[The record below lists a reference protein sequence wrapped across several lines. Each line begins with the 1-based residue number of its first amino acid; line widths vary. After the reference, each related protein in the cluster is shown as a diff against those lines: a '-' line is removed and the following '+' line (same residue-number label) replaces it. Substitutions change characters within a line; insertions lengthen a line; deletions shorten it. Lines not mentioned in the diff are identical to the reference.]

1 MSDFQFNAV
10 LVCEDVRKEQNNKE
24 ILIGVYGSD
33 IHVSALPSNIFLSFW
48 MEVTSTV
55 KGPFQLVLR
64 VQAPNPDE
72 KFEIR
77 MDGDA
82 YEARSQFTFHTPP
95 VPYPIDREGDLKLF
109 AKAPGSDKFELIKVK
124 KVRYVPAFMS
134 VPSGRDRGRDRVIA

>member
-10 LVCEDVRKEQNNKE
+10 LVCDDVRKEQNNKE

-33 IHVSALPSNIFLSFW
+33 IHVSALPANIFLSFW
-48 MEVTSTV
+48 MEVTSAV
-55 KGPFQLVLR
+55 KGPFQVVLR

-72 KFEIR
+72 KFEIL

-82 YEARSQFTFHTPP
+82 YEARAQFTFHTPS

-109 AKAPGSDKFELIKVK
+109 AKAPGSDKFELIKIK
-124 KVRYVPAFMS
+124 KVRYVPSTMS
-134 VPSGRDRGRDRVIA
+134 VPSGHDGSKDKVMA